1 MRPEVSG
8 GSRSLEGVALGVFCS
23 QLGCILQNGDIL
35 TPVSTEIVKAEA
47 TPLPRT
53 RFPCRLTDK
62 EIKNA
67 KAKAQAYSKVD
78 GGGLCLWVTKAGGKL
93 WRWSYRFEGKEKLMS
108 LGEYPYISLSD
119 ARQKYSDARML
130 LAKDIDPMAQR
141 KAEKTAKKA
150 KAEDSFQSVAA
161 KWMEHWHHEKSPRH
175 AAYVKRRIDA
185 DILPVLGARPIAE
198 IQAPEVVSM
207 VMAIEERGAGV
218 IARRALQTTA
228 QIFRYGIAHG
238 HTKRNPA
245 SEFRAGDILKPV
257 RETNYARIEPRELP
271 DLLRRIEIYQGT
283 HVTRLA
289 MKLMALT
296 FLRTSE
302 LIGVPWTEF
311 DFEAARWDIPKERMK
326 SGRRHIV
333 PLARQTLE
341 VLGVLHDLTG
351 HSEWL
356 FPGDRN
362 PKKCMSNNTILKA
375 LERMGYKGAMTGH
388 GFRGL
393 ASTILHELGYKAEY
407 IELQLAHLKRDK
419 VSAAYDHA
427 RYLGPRTTMM
437 QEWADFLEKTQKSGE
452 APQFVG
458 KVA

>member
-1 MRPEVSG
+1 MT
-8 GSRSLEGVALGVFCS
+8 LA
-23 QLGCILQNGDIL
+23 N
-35 TPVSTEIVKAEA
+35 TEIQKAKA
-47 TPLPRT
+47 TPSPRS
-53 RFPCRLTDK
+53 RYPCQLTDTK
-62 EIKNA
+62 IKNA
-67 KAKAQAYSKVD
+67 KAKAEAYSVVD
-78 GGGLCLWVTKAGGKL
+78 GGGLYLRVTPAGGKL
-93 WRWSYRFEGKEKLMS
+93 WRWSYRFDGKEKLMS

-119 ARQKYSDARML
+119 ARQKYADARVL

-150 KAEDSFQSVAA
+150 NAENSFQSVATR
-161 KWMEHWHHEKSPRH
+161 WMEHWHHEKSPRH
-175 AAYVKRRIDA
+175 VEYVKRRLEA
-185 DILPVLGARPIAE
+185 DILPVLGSRPIAK
-198 IQAPEVVSM
+198 IQAPEIVAM
-207 VMAIEERGAGV
+207 VMAIEARGAGV

-228 QIFRYGIAHG
+228 QIFRHARVRGYAD
-238 HTKRNPA
+238 RNPA
-245 SEFRAGDILKPV
+245 SEFRPSDILKPV
-257 RETNYARIEPRELP
+257 RETNYARIEARELP

-289 MKLMALT
+289 IKLMALT

-302 LIGVPWTEF
+302 LIEAPWTEF
-311 DFEAARWDIPKERMK
+311 DFEAARWDIPAERMK
-326 SGRRHIV
+326 SGKRHIV

-356 FPGDRN
+356 FPGDRD

-393 ASTILHELGYKAEY
+393 ASTILHELGYKSEY

-419 VSAAYDHA
+419 VSDAYDHA

-437 QEWADFLEKTQKSGE
+437 HEWADFLEKTQKSGK
-452 APQFVG
+452 APQFAG

>member
-1 MRPEVSG
+1 MTLAITE
-8 GSRSLEGVALGVFCS
+8 LE
-23 QLGCILQNGDIL
+23 
-35 TPVSTEIVKAEA
+35 KAEA
-47 TPLPRT
+47 TSLPRAKY
-53 RFPCRLTDK
+53 PCRLTDTK
-62 EIKNA
+62 IKNA
-67 KAKAQAYSKVD
+67 KARARAYSVVD
-78 GGGLCLWVTKAGGKL
+78 GGGLCLWVTPAGGKL

-150 KAEDSFQSVAA
+150 KAEDSFQSIAA

-198 IQAPEVVSM
+198 IQAPEVVAM

-218 IARRALQTTA
+218 IARRALQTAA

-238 HTKRNPA
+238 YTNRNPA
-245 SEFRAGDILKPV
+245 SEFRAGDILKPI
-257 RETNYARIEPRELP
+257 RESNYARIEAKELP

-302 LIGVPWTEF
+302 LIGAPWTEF

-341 VLGVLHDLTG
+341 VLGVLHDLTA
-351 HSEWL
+351 HSKWH
-356 FPGDRN
+356 FPGDRS
-362 PKKCMSNNTILKA
+362 PKKFMSNNTILKG

-388 GFRGL
+388 GFRGV
-393 ASTILHELGYKAEY
+393 ASTVLHELGYKSDY
-407 IELQLAHLKRDK
+407 IELQLAHLKDDK
-419 VSAAYDHA
+419 VRAAYDHA
-427 RYLGPRTTMM
+427 RFLGPRTKMM
-437 QEWADFLEKTQKSGE
+437 QDWADFLEKAQKTGKI
-452 APQFVG
+452 PRFTG
-458 KVA
+458 KVARETDEP